1 MSKALSQN
9 LTNRELKFS
18 YWYITHK
25 LALRRWLAIFLIIA
39 SVLIWFYVIF
49 EMTFYA
55 IDYNLE
61 AYNLSR
67 LASGQN
73 SYLDGLETRAPKP
86 LSFSPI
92 NILLGDDNRRDFF
105 VEAANP
111 NPNWLAVFNYKFTA
125 PDSGGESKWGFILP
139 GEKKYLMGLGLENA
153 ESGLEIADLRW
164 RRINDF
170 ERTKNE
176 RLRFNITSEE
186 FQGGVA
192 PGDPNSV
199 SFNITNDS
207 AYNYWEVGIQVF
219 LWSGGQLA
227 GVNYITINQLKTG
240 ETRKVE
246 LNWANRLPRI
256 DSIQV
261 IPDINILDE
270 NNIMPQD
277 RPVN

>member
-1 MSKALSQN
+1 MSEMSSQN
-9 LTNRELKFS
+9 LTDKELKFS

-25 LALRRWLAIFLIIA
+25 LALRRWLVIFLIIA
-39 SVLIWFYVIF
+39 SVLMWFYVIF
-49 EMTFYA
+49 AMTFYA

-67 LASGQN
+67 LVSGQN
-73 SYLDGLETRAPKP
+73 SYLADLETRAPKP

-92 NILLGDDNRRDFF
+92 NILSGDDNRRDFF

-125 PDSGGESKWGFILP
+125 PSSGGESKRGFILP
-139 GEKKYLMGLGLENA
+139 GEKKYLMGLGLENS
-153 ESGLEIADLRW
+153 ESGLEIADLQW

-170 ERTKNE
+170 NRTKNE
-176 RLRFNITSEE
+176 RLRFNITNEE

-192 PGDPNSV
+192 PSDPNAV

-227 GVNYITINQLKTG
+227 GVNYITINQLKTS

-256 DSIQV
+256 DSIQA
-261 IPDINILDE
+261 IPDINILDN
-270 NNIMPQD
+270 NNIMPPD
-277 RPVN
+277 SPVN

>member
-1 MSKALSQN
+1 MSETLPQN

-39 SVLIWFYVIF
+39 SVLMWFYVIF
-49 EMTFYA
+49 ETTFYV

-277 RPVN
+277 SPVN